1 MSRGTR
7 ILIMAGGTGG
17 HVFPAL
23 AVADALR
30 ERQVEVLW
38 LGTSAGLE
46 AQVVPQAGYPLRV
59 LDVQGLRGTGPARWI
74 AAPFRLVVALV
85 QALRILRRERPHAV
99 LGMGG
104 FVTGPAGVAAWLSR
118 RPLLIHEQN
127 AVAGLTNRLLAPLAT
142 QVMEAFPGAFGSRG
156 TPKHTGN
163 PVREAIAG
171 LPEPTRRLAGRQGPL
186 RLLVLGGS
194 QGAAALNERVPAAVA
209 GLPREQRPA
218 IRHQTGARHIEAARA
233 AYREAGVEARVEPF
247 IDDMAEAYGWADLV
261 VCRSGALTVAELAAA
276 GVGAI
281 LVPFPHAVDDHQTRN
296 AEYLAGAGAAELVQQ
311 SELTAEL
318 LRERLEA
325 YLGAEGRARLL
336 DMARAARALARP
348 EATRTVAQECM
359 EVAHG

>member
-1 MSRGTR
+1 MSRPMR

-30 ERQVEVLW
+30 AREVEVLW

-46 AQVVPQAGYPLRV
+46 ARVVPQAGYPLRV
-59 LDVQGLRGTGPARWI
+59 LDVQGLRGSGPARWL
-74 AAPFRLVVALV
+74 AAPLRLAL
-85 QALRILRRERPHAV
+85 ALTKAVRILLTDRPHAV

-104 FVTGPAGVAAWLSR
+104 FVTGPAGVAAWLTR

-142 QVMEAFPGAFGSRG
+142 QVMAAFPGVLDGNR
-156 TPKHTGN
+156 PPLHTGN
-163 PVREAIAG
+163 PVRAAIAA
-171 LPEPTRRLAGRQGPL
+171 LPEPDRRFAHREGRL

-194 QGAAALNERVPAAVA
+194 QGASALNEAVPQAVA
-209 GLPREQRPA
+209 GLPEGQRPQ
-218 IRHQTGARHIEAARA
+218 IWHQTGARLLDGALE
-233 AYREAGVEARVEPF
+233 AYRRAGVEGRVEPF
-247 IDDMAEAYGWADLV
+247 IDDMADAYGWADLV

-296 AEYLAGAGAAELVQQ
+296 GEYLSASGAAELVQQ
-311 SELTAEL
+311 RDLTAEVL
-318 LRERLEA
+318 
-325 YLGAEGRARLL
+325 RARLAPYIGSGGRDRL
-336 DMARAARALARP
+336 LGMARAARALARP
-348 EATRTVAQECM
+348 DATSEVARQCM